1 MNTALLIGGIT
12 NLIAALVCI
21 GVSLPFAL
29 RKVKVSNRI
38 GVRIRKSYLSVEH
51 WKKINAYFSR
61 WLILWS
67 LPVLAVGVVMV
78 VGAFQF
84 PGAFPGLSAFW
95 LNLSLLLLL
104 LPPVQTLMW
113 SRNLPS

>member
-1 MNTALLIGGIT
+1 MNTVLFIAGSA
-12 NLIAALVCI
+12 NLVAALVCI

-67 LPVLAVGVVMV
+67 LPVLLVGVTMV
-78 VGAFQF
+78 VGAFKF
-84 PGAFPGLSAFW
+84 PGAFPGWSAFW